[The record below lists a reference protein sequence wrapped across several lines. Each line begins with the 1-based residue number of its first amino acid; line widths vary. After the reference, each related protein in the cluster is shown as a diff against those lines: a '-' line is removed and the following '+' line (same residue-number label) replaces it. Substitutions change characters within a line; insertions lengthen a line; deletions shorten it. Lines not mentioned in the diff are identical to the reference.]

1 MAGALAVVRAPAPGD
16 DLAGADQDL
25 PEFFLVGEPVQVPGA
40 AGEGVV
46 QDEELAAASGF
57 LVGHGRGDDREV
69 VGVAAVLL
77 RHAGHQRR
85 GERRDPLV
93 HQGGGDREQDPD
105 RLGVQHVG
113 EDQLGVVAG
122 SGAASLRAP
131 EPVVAGLAVA
141 GADQRVG
148 VAGSGWLVRGRAAAR
163 DAGEE
168 LPDPGVLPGEPVGR
182 LEVGPPDP
190 QVEGADHR
198 APSEVHA
205 ERPVLVPPR
214 TGLDVLGVD
223 VHGERPLVELAVP
236 VVAVVGDPRV
246 VPPVVRGDPAG
257 TQDLVQRAGVAE
269 LRVATARAGAGVLG
283 GELLADVAAL
293 GADPPLLPQR
303 AGRAGRCPG
312 R

>member
-1 MAGALAVVRAPAPGD
+1 MLATEVVVQSLQQVVQHGQRLGPGDQVPLVVVDVAEQAAVAGGLAVVRAPAPGD

-93 HQGGGDREQDPD
+93 HQGGGDGEQDPE

-131 EPVVAGLAVA
+131 GPVVAGLAVA
-141 GADQRVG
+141 GTDQRIA
-148 VAGSGWLVRGRAAAR
+148 VAGSGWLVRGRCR
-163 DAGEE
+163 
-168 LPDPGVLPGEPVGR
+168 
-182 LEVGPPDP
+182 
-190 QVEGADHR
+190 
-198 APSEVHA
+198 
-205 ERPVLVPPR
+205 R
-214 TGLDVLGVD
+214 T
-223 VHGERPLVELAVP
+223 R
-236 VVAVVGDPRV
+236 R
-246 VPPVVRGDPAG
+246 R
-257 TQDLVQRAGVAE
+257 
-269 LRVATARAGAGVLG
+269 
-283 GELLADVAAL
+283 
-293 GADPPLLPQR
+293 
-303 AGRAGRCPG
+303 
-312 R
+312 

>member
-1 MAGALAVVRAPAPGD
+1 MVPLARWCMVTCQCALSVRSAAVDRPLTVAAGVSETAGSAAAQSLSTFQNLASSSLSTWPASEISRVLATEVVVQSLQQVVQHGQRLGPGDEGPFVVVDVAEQAAVAGALAVVRAPAPGD

-46 QDEELAAASGF
+46 QDEELAVASGF

-85 GERRDPLV
+85 RERRDPLV
-93 HQGGGDREQDPD
+93 DQGGGDGEQDPD

-141 GADQRVG
+141 GTDQRVG
-148 VAGSGWLVRGRAAAR
+148 VAGSGRLVRGRAAAR

-182 LEVGPPDP
+182 LAGPAAGPP
-190 QVEGADHR
+190 G
-198 APSEVHA
+198 
-205 ERPVLVPPR
+205 
-214 TGLDVLGVD
+214 
-223 VHGERPLVELAVP
+223 
-236 VVAVVGDPRV
+236 
-246 VPPVVRGDPAG
+246 
-257 TQDLVQRAGVAE
+257 
-269 LRVATARAGAGVLG
+269 
-283 GELLADVAAL
+283 
-293 GADPPLLPQR
+293 
-303 AGRAGRCPG
+303 
-312 R
+312 